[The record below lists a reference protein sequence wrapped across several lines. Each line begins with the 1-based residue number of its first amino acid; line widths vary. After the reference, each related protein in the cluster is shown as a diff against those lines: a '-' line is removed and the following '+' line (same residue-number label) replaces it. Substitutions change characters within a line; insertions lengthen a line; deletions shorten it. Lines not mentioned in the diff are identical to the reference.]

1 MGKTGSEYSR
11 YITGDRR
18 MTAQENIGPQRDF
31 RADAVIVQI
40 GHRQLLELNGEK
52 IPITGMS
59 VISSVDDFTRIS
71 VEIIPTTID
80 LRTEEPQEKP

>member
-1 MGKTGSEYSR
+1 
-11 YITGDRR
+11 

-52 IPITGMS
+52 IPITSMTVS
-59 VISSVDDFTRIS
+59 SSVDDFTRIS
-71 VEIIPTTID
+71 VEILPTSID
-80 LRTEEPQEKP
+80 LRTEEEPQEKP